1 VDKAN
6 AIKVSLIGVLISLL
20 LFEFSC
26 FFRQIFGGQKF
37 GGEFAASLPV
47 LRSTEKWHVITGTLI
62 FLLLTYLLT
71 YLQWP
76 AAFVKPPLVK
86 AGPLRDGDVL
96 LSVCLFVCLSVC
108 RLRNLWSHSLRGS
121 TLRRAGAYHVDSD
134 TLICDS
140 IALISK
146 SIIMI
151 TRVCSNTTKCTSL
164 RCGKQTAACDAETH
178 VAGIGIV
185 VCNVPLNTL

>member
-1 VDKAN
+1 MAAN
-6 AIKVSLIGVLISLL
+6 SRLAYRRRLAVYREMTCHYG
-20 LFEFSC
+20 
-26 FFRQIFGGQKF
+26 
-37 GGEFAASLPV
+37 
-47 LRSTEKWHVITGTLI
+47 HVNLCVTY
-62 FLLLTYLLT
+62 LLTYLLT

-121 TLRRAGAYHVDSD
+121 TLRQAEVYHVDSD

-151 TRVCSNTTKCTSL
+151 NVKKLQFIHKLTASGTSKTAKITKRWLPISTSPK
-164 RCGKQTAACDAETH
+164 CQCAAE
-178 VAGIGIV
+178 
-185 VCNVPLNTL
+185 